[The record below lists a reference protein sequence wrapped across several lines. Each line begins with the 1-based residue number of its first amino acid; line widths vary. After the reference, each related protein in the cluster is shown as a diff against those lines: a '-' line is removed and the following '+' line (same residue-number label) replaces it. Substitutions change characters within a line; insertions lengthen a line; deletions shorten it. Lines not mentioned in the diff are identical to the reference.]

1 MQFVSRSVITGFVNA
16 LAILIFMAQLP
27 QLTNVTWQAYAMVA
41 GGLAIIY
48 LLPRLTKAVPSPLVA
63 ILILSAISVGFGLP
77 VNTVGDMGK
86 LPEGLPSI
94 GSKLL
99 DLADQEARSRK
110 CHHMLL
116 DTQAFQAKPFY
127 ERHGFEVFGQIEGP
141 APYYPRFFMQ
151 KPLRRCLWAPSTFE
165 TPE

>member
-1 MQFVSRSVITGFVNA
+1 MDDVMIRVTAEPSEVERSAVLTALRQFTRETVPTLDNQDFAALVIGPEGDAV
-16 LAILIFMAQLP
+16 
-27 QLTNVTWQAYAMVA
+27 
-41 GGLAIIY
+41 GGLVAASRWGGFHIEMIA
-48 LLPRLTKAVPSPLVA
+48 LPPALR
-63 ILILSAISVGFGLP
+63 GRG
-77 VNTVGDMGK
+77 
-86 LPEGLPSI
+86 I

-99 DLADQEARSRK
+99 DLAEQEARRRN

-151 KPLRRCLWAPSTFE
+151 KTLS
-165 TPE
+165 

>member
-1 MQFVSRSVITGFVNA
+1 MDDVTIRVTAEPSEIERSAVLAALRQFTRDTVPVLDNQDFAA
-16 LAILIFMAQLP
+16 LVMDP
-27 QLTNVTWQAYAMVA
+27 EEGVV
-41 GGLAIIY
+41 GGLIASSRWGGFHIEMIA
-48 LLPRLTKAVPSPLVA
+48 LPLALR
-63 ILILSAISVGFGLP
+63 GRG
-77 VNTVGDMGK
+77 
-86 LPEGLPSI
+86 I

-99 DLADQEARSRK
+99 DLAEREALRRN

-151 KPLRRCLWAPSTFE
+151 KPLR
-165 TPE
+165 